1 MNTAETL
8 SDRWL
13 QAAVSRFETALT
25 HYAARLVGG
34 ERAKDVVQ
42 DTFVSLCGQRRED
55 VEARLGAWLF
65 TVCRNR
71 ALDVLRK
78 EQRLVPLD
86 RDRAAPGLAEVRVEA
101 RQALAVLGTLPA
113 DQQRVIRLKL
123 QSGLSYKEI
132 AAATGLSVSNV
143 GYLIHV
149 GLKSL
154 RAKMGARHA

>member
-8 SDRWL
+8 NDRWL
-13 QAAVSRFETALT
+13 QAAVSRFEAALT

-42 DTFVSLCGQRRED
+42 DTFLSLCKQRRED
-55 VEARLGAWLF
+55 IEPRLGAWLF

-78 EQRLVPLD
+78 EQRLVPLE
-86 RDRAAPGLAEVRVEA
+86 RERAAPGLAEVKLEA
-101 RQALAVLGTLPA
+101 QQAIAALQMLPPN
-113 DQQRVIRLKL
+113 QQRVIRLKL

-132 AAATGLSVSNV
+132 AEATGLSVSNV

-149 GLKSL
+149 GLKTL
-154 RAKMGARHA
+154 RQKLRSRHA